1 MLIYFWKMMN
11 KSSIFTLLVIVI
23 GTLLCVFISFKAMFL
38 YFGIFCALM
47 FFNITLSTM
56 TNVLSGAAVERNDTF
71 WRIVMIVL
79 ASLFIGLT
87 MI

>member
-1 MLIYFWKMMN
+1 MSK
-11 KSSIFTLLVIVI
+11 KSSIFTLLVTVI
-23 GTLLCVFISFKAMFL
+23 GILLCVFISFKAMFL

-56 TNVLSGAAVERNDTF
+56 TNVLTGAAVERNDTF